1 MNCLKYHKNAKPKH
15 FYDKIFEKD
24 AIPIIN
30 RPIRISEHSANLID
44 NILTTD
50 IFNNSLKKRCN
61 YIRCFWSFSNIF
73 LNTADEGKA
82 SGRCYKNKKKRVFNN
97 RNMVLSRSNCLYF
110 IEDILTLMELWMKF
124 MTRFWEHWLK
134 SMMLISPYG
143 CVFLKIKTSNPLGS
157 AKV

>member
-15 FYDKIFEKD
+15 FYDKSFEKD

-30 RPIRISEHSANLID
+30 RPIRISEHSASLID

-82 SGRCYKNKKKRVFNN
+82 SGRCYKNKKKSF
-97 RNMVLSRSNCLYF
+97 
-110 IEDILTLMELWMKF
+110 
-124 MTRFWEHWLK
+124 
-134 SMMLISPYG
+134 
-143 CVFLKIKTSNPLGS
+143 
-157 AKV
+157 